1 MNFASDNA
9 YGAHPAVLRALVDC
23 NGGAM
28 ASYGGDP
35 VSARAEAVLREL
47 LAAPEAVVRFIAT
60 GTAANALICAQLS
73 PGWGRIYCHDTAH
86 IHRDE
91 CGAAE
96 FYSHGAKLVPIMGE
110 AGRIAPG
117 ALAAAIRSGDT
128 GRLNDGRNALVS
140 ITNATEWGTV
150 YGPAEVA
157 ALARVA
163 HDAGLALH
171 MDGAR
176 FANAVAAQSCS
187 AAELVAGVDALSF
200 GGTKN
205 GALAAEAMVIFD
217 PARAEGLDYR
227 RQQSG
232 HVWSKQR
239 FLAAQ
244 MLALLTDGLWL
255 DLARHANAMAAA
267 LGQGIVAA
275 GGRLVVPVE
284 ANEVFVRIPTG
295 MHDHLRGHGAVY
307 HLWQDQ
313 PPADYAPVTIRLVTS
328 WATHEDDVARFLAL
342 LQG

>member
-23 NGGAM
+23 GAGAM
-28 ASYGGDP
+28 GSYGADP
-35 VSARAEAVLREL
+35 VTARAEAALRETL
-47 LAAPEAVVRFIAT
+47 DAPDAVVRFIAT
-60 GTAANALICAQLS
+60 GTAANALLCAQLS
-73 PGWGRIYCHDTAH
+73 PGWGRVYCHDSAH

-91 CGAAE
+91 CGATE
-96 FYSHGAKLVPIMGE
+96 FHSHGAKLVPIAGE

-117 ALAAAIRSGDT
+117 ALARAIRAGDT
-128 GRLNDGRNALVS
+128 GKLNDGRNALVS

-150 YGPAEVA
+150 YAPGQVAELA
-157 ALARVA
+157 AVA
-163 HDAGLALH
+163 HGAGLALH

-176 FANAVAAQSCS
+176 FANAVAGLGC
-187 AAELVAGVDALSF
+187 AARDLVRGVDALSF

-227 RQQSG
+227 RQQAG

-239 FLAAQ
+239 YLAAQ

-267 LGQGIVAA
+267 LGQGITAA
-275 GGRLVVPVE
+275 GGKLLVPVE
-284 ANEVFVRIPTG
+284 ANEVFARIPAAV
-295 MHDHLRGHGAVY
+295 HEHLRGHGAVY
-307 HLWQDQ
+307 HLWQEQ
-313 PPADYAPVTIRLVTS
+313 PPGPGEDVTIRLVSS
-328 WATHEDDVARFLAL
+328 WATHEDDVAGFLAL